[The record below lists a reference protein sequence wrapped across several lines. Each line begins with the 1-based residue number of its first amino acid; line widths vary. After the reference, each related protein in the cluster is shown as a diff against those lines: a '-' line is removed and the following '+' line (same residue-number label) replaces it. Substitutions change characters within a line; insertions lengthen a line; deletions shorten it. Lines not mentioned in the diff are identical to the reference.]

1 LVEDNGTV
9 AVTVAVA
16 GLDKENR
23 EEEEDGYYP
32 SEENSEGW
40 WMETIVRT
48 RKRRMFVKFPRV
60 MDGRSCQEEEEENVK
75 CVHFHWLLW
84 CEASKFKMGN
94 VCFLLYYRAKVLFF
108 FFYKIMLIL
117 NIMSLHFAN

>member
-32 SEENSEGW
+32 SEENSEG
-40 WMETIVRT
+40 
-48 RKRRMFVKFPRV
+48 
-60 MDGRSCQEEEEENVK
+60 
-75 CVHFHWLLW
+75 
-84 CEASKFKMGN
+84 
-94 VCFLLYYRAKVLFF
+94 
-108 FFYKIMLIL
+108 
-117 NIMSLHFAN
+117 